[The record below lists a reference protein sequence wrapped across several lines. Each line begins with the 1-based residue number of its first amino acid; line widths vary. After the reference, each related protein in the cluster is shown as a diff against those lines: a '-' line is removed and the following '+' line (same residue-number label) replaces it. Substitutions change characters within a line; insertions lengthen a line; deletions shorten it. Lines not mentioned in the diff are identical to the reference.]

1 MRWGPQIGV
10 GEGQVLLRRAAL
22 GVTALILTVAL
33 SVPSRASAQDHDQRA
48 VLELFLDQVDR
59 GAILVIVRGK
69 DILASVADLEQ
80 AGVKL
85 PPGPRETVDGT
96 VFVPLAALAPAI
108 AYRFDEK
115 NLVLNLTVKP
125 QSLTT
130 DSIDLA
136 TTSRPSD
143 LVYSQ
148 ATSAFFNYA
157 LSATEFHA
165 VTGFAEQGLSLDG
178 ALLDNQISYNG
189 NAWTRTS
196 SALIFDDRGTLTR
209 LTLGDAVVADGLLAG
224 VANVVGV
231 DYAKNFTIN
240 PYLVTYPLQTLA
252 GTTSV
257 PSTAY
262 VYVNGQ
268 LVRTIQ
274 LQPGPFNLQN
284 VPVSSGSSN
293 TQVVI
298 RNAFGQVQQLQA
310 PFYLGSNQL
319 RQGLSQ
325 YNFDF
330 GVARAENYV
339 GIGGYQNPA
348 GLAFYNY
355 GFTDWLTAGGFA
367 AMDGP
372 AETGGAEMSLS
383 RPYFG
388 QVGLTGAVSRS
399 GGTHGWAGDVQ
410 YAYQTSRFSFGGD
423 YLRESGQY
431 AALGLTPDDDRT
443 SSRYDLFA
451 GTRLFGVD
459 VSANYTHLE
468 DRDLGPQTQ
477 ANLGFSRSIGPRLFL
492 SLTFGQ
498 SRVPDTPV
506 ADTVFLSLTIPFGA
520 GSDASL
526 SAERDQNNWT
536 ETAQLQ
542 RSLPTNDGFGY
553 ALQMQNDTD
562 TLQAGQVAY
571 QGPFGLYQ
579 VNVQH
584 TGAETTTF
592 ENVSGGLVY
601 IDGQVFPTRA
611 VDGSYV
617 LANIPGVKGATVDL
631 YNNPVGKT
639 DAQGQFLVPNLLP
652 YYANQVSIDPN
663 TIPLNYDI
671 RSTSFDVAP
680 PYRGGAIVIFPIQRI
695 QAVEGQMRVIVAGK
709 AVALA
714 GDLVT
719 VTANG
724 KHYTSPLGT
733 DGSFYFENLPAG
745 RHKADVL
752 YAGGTCDFAVTVPQS
767 RKTVIRLGRLTCRS

>member
-1 MRWGPQIGV
+1 
-10 GEGQVLLRRAAL
+10 
-22 GVTALILTVAL
+22 
-33 SVPSRASAQDHDQRA
+33 
-48 VLELFLDQVDR
+48 
-59 GAILVIVRGK
+59 
-69 DILASVADLEQ
+69 
-80 AGVKL
+80 
-85 PPGPRETVDGT
+85 
-96 VFVPLAALAPAI
+96 
-108 AYRFDEK
+108 
-115 NLVLNLTVKP
+115 VKP
-125 QSLTT
+125 QSLAA
-130 DSIDLA
+130 DSVDLA

-143 LVYSQ
+143 LVYSR
-148 ATSAFFNYA
+148 ATSAFVNYA
-157 LSATEFHA
+157 LSATELHSLS
-165 VTGFAEQGLSLDG
+165 GFVEQGLSLDG
-178 ALLDNQISYNG
+178 ALLDNQLSYDG
-189 NAWTRTS
+189 NDWTRTS
-196 SALIFDDRGTLTR
+196 SALIFDNQRTLTR

-310 PFYLGSNQL
+310 PFYLGSDQL
-319 RQGLSQ
+319 KQGLSQ
-325 YNFDF
+325 YNIDF

-339 GIGGYQNPA
+339 GLGGYQNLA

-355 GFTDWLTAGGFA
+355 GFTNWLTAGGFA

-372 AETGGAEMSLS
+372 AETSGAEMSLS
-383 RPYFG
+383 LPYLG
-388 QVGLTGAVSRS
+388 QVGLTGALSRS
-399 GGTHGWAGDVQ
+399 GGTHGWAGDVR

-477 ANLGFSRSIGPRLFL
+477 ASLEFSRSIGQRLFL

-506 ADTVFLSLTIPFGA
+506 EDTVFLSLTIPFGA
-520 GSDASL
+520 RSDASL
-526 SAERDQNNWT
+526 SVERAQNGWT

-562 TLQAGQVAY
+562 TVQAGQAAY

-584 TGAETTTF
+584 TGGQTTEF
-592 ENVSGGLVY
+592 ENISGGLVY

-617 LANIPGVKGATVDL
+617 LANVPGVKGATVDL

-652 YYANQVSIDPN
+652 YYANQVSIDPD
-663 TIPLNYDI
+663 TIPINYDI
-671 RSTSFDVAP
+671 KSTNFDIAP
-680 PYRGGAIVIFPIQRI
+680 PYRGGAVVTFPIQVI
-695 QAVEGQMRVIVAGK
+695 QAVEGQVRVIVAAK
-709 AVALA
+709 PVALA
-714 GDLVT
+714 GDLLT
-719 VTANG
+719 ITANG
-724 KHYTSPLGT
+724 NDYTSPLGA
-733 DGSFYFENLPAG
+733 DGSFYFENVPPG
-745 RHKADVL
+745 RHKANVL
-752 YAGGTCDFAVTVPQS
+752 YAGGTCDFEMTVPKNK
-767 RKTVIRLGRLTCRS
+767 KTLIRLGSLTCTS